1 MTDPHAAL
9 WWLPVGAG
17 GHVVIH
23 TSRWWELLNALRE
36 RRGARPLLHAALEVF
51 DGHPRYVIEMTPAW
65 GGPAGSRGVVA
76 TGPVGARW
84 LGASRLFRYEVRC
97 WRDGT
102 IPDRDWAT
110 VPPLRLALSSVEA
123 DALLARVPEVPQLVW
138 GRDVLGIDDMWNS
151 NSLISWLL
159 HTSGINEAQLSPPG
173 HGSAPG
179 WRESPLPA
187 SEDPRSR
194 DEPCGEVSCF

>member
-23 TSRWWELLNALRE
+23 TSRWWEVLNARRE
-36 RRGARPLLHAALEVF
+36 HRRARPLVHAALEVF
-51 DGHPRYVIEMTPAW
+51 DGRTRHVIEMTPAW
-65 GGPAGSRGVVA
+65 GGPRGSRGVVA
-76 TGPVGARW
+76 VGPVGARW

-102 IPDRDWAT
+102 IPDRAWAST
-110 VPPLRLALSSVEA
+110 PPTRLPLSAVHARSLV
-123 DALLARVPEVPQLVW
+123 ARVSEVPRLVW
-138 GRDVLGIDDMWNS
+138 GRDAFGINDMWSS

-159 HTSGINEAQLSPPG
+159 HTSGINAAQLAPPG
-173 HGSAPG
+173 RGSAPG
-179 WRESPLPA
+179 WRSGIVA
-187 SEDPRSR
+187 ATARDDPHRR
-194 DEPCGEVSCF
+194 DHPNARL

>member
-1 MTDPHAAL
+1 MTDPHADL

-23 TSRWWELLNALRE
+23 TSRWWELLHALRE
-36 RRGARPLLHAALEVF
+36 HRRARPLFHAALEVF
-51 DGHPRYVIEMTPAW
+51 DSEGRYVIEMTPAW

-76 TGPVGARW
+76 DGPVGARW

-102 IPDRDWAT
+102 IPDRDRAT
-110 VPPLRLALSSVEA
+110 APPTRLPLSA
-123 DALLARVPEVPQLVW
+123 AAARALLTRVSEVPRLVW
-138 GRDVLGIDDMWNS
+138 GRDAFGIKDMWNS

-159 HTSGINEAQLSPPG
+159 HISGIDAAQLTPPRD
-173 HGSAPG
+173 GSAPG
-179 WRESPLPA
+179 WRSGLAAATAHDAPL
-187 SEDPRSR
+187 SR
-194 DEPCGEVSCF
+194 DPSGGQR

>member
-36 RRGARPLLHAALEVF
+36 HRRARPLFHAALEVF
-51 DGHPRYVIEMTPAW
+51 DGHARYVIEMTPAW

-76 TGPVGARW
+76 GGPVGARW

-102 IPDRDWAT
+102 ILDRASAT
-110 VPPLRLALSSVEA
+110 GPPTRLVLSSVQA
-123 DALLARVPEVPQLVW
+123 RALLSRASEVPRLVW
-138 GRDVLGIDDMWNS
+138 GRDAFGIKDMWNS

-159 HTSGINEAQLSPPG
+159 HTSGINAAQLTPPG
-173 HGSAPG
+173 DGSAPG
-179 WRESPLPA
+179 WRSGIA
-187 SEDPRSR
+187 AATARDDPHSR
-194 DEPCGEVSCF
+194 DHPNGQL